1 MKVDIETLNRIQRM
15 LSSLEEENIS
25 FSDDSGYLTEEEYVE
40 IPDEIEIEEI
50 TLSFPDDQEYSI
62 YSLEDFMEYMAEIN
76 SIKRVDNTTVRTD
89 HIIQTIISSSRM
101 GYSGFEDKLFSYS
114 FSDEDVDVSIVDNPF
129 LIGVMNSRE
138 NVYEQ
143 DFGYGACEP
152 YKAIEIRVHGEADV
166 DAHELVERICYFLT
180 DKLDVAVY
188 PSEIADINGLYDRVD
203 EYYDFDEDD
212 DRPAK
217 KSEPTEI
224 GLNEVPRYS
233 PILKMYRQAKGVE
246 DPEIQFLQYYKI
258 VEFVSPMVARKVAY
272 ERLNKRL
279 DLLPSV
285 ERDHKFL
292 DSILLLSRKYDTDRR
307 DDTLAMSVIEGCVD
321 VIPLFGMLPKRVR
334 KIIKGVLRFQKDSLT
349 DEDVIEEQIKG
360 LQKQIATMIYDTR
373 NSIVHA
379 KSNYT
384 PTGNEIQIE
393 ELPQANYVMDVVARS
408 IINWNIR
415 QPEGFRV

>member
-1 MKVDIETLNRIQRM
+1 MKVDIETLKKLQGM
-15 LSSLEEENIS
+15 LSSLEEEGIS
-25 FSDDSGYLTEEEYVE
+25 FSDDSGYLTEEEYEEV
-40 IPDEIEIEEI
+40 PDEIEIEEI

-62 YSLEDFMEYMAEIN
+62 YPIEDFIEYMEEID
-76 SIKRVDNTTVRTD
+76 SIKRVDKTTVRTN
-89 HIIQTIISSSRM
+89 HIIQTLISSSRM

-114 FSDEDVDVSIVDNPF
+114 FSDDDVDVSIVSNPF
-129 LIGVMNSRE
+129 LVGVMNSRDGI
-138 NVYEQ
+138 YEE

-152 YKAIEIRVHGEADV
+152 YKAIEIRVHGEANV
-166 DAHELVERICYFLT
+166 NAQELVERICYFLT

-188 PSEIADINGLYDRVD
+188 PSEIADINGLYFRVD
-203 EYYDFDEDD
+203 EYYDYDEDD
-212 DRPAK
+212 DGPEK
-217 KSEPTEI
+217 PSESTEI
-224 GLNEVPRYS
+224 GLKEVPRYS
-233 PILKMYRQAKGVE
+233 PILKLYRQAKRVE

-285 ERDHKFL
+285 ERDHEFL
-292 DSILLLSRKYDTDRR
+292 DSILLLSKKYDTDRR
-307 DDTLAMSVIEGCVD
+307 DDTLATSVIESCVD
-321 VIPLFGMLPKRVR
+321 VVPLFGMLPERIR
-334 KIIKGVLRFQKDSLT
+334 KTLKGVLKFQKDFLT
-349 DEDVIEEQIKG
+349 DDDVTEEQIKG
-360 LQKQIATMIYDTR
+360 LQKQIASIIYDTR

-384 PTGNEIQIE
+384 PTGKEIHID
-393 ELPQANYVMDVVARS
+393 ELPQANYVMEVIARS

>member
-1 MKVDIETLNRIQRM
+1 MKVDIETLKKLQGM
-15 LSSLEEENIS
+15 LSSLEEEGIS
-25 FSDDSGYLTEEEYVE
+25 FSDDSGYLTEEEYEEV
-40 IPDEIEIEEI
+40 PDEIEIEEI
-50 TLSFPDDQEYSI
+50 TLSFPDDQDYSI
-62 YSLEDFMEYMAEIN
+62 YSTEDFMEYMAEID
-76 SIKRVDNTTVRTD
+76 SIKRVDKTTVRTN

-114 FSDEDVDVSIVDNPF
+114 FSDDAVEVSIVSNPF
-129 LIGVMNSRE
+129 LVGVINSRE
-138 NVYEQ
+138 NFYEE

-152 YKAIEIRVHGEADV
+152 YKAIEIKVQGETKV
-166 DAHELVERICYFLT
+166 NVQELVERICYFLT

-188 PSEIADINGLYDRVD
+188 PSEIADINELYDRVD

-212 DRPAK
+212 DGPEK
-217 KSEPTEI
+217 PSESTEI
-224 GLNEVPRYS
+224 GLKEVPRYS

-285 ERDHKFL
+285 ERDHEFL
-292 DSILLLSRKYDTDRR
+292 DSILLLSKKYDTDRR
-307 DDTLAMSVIEGCVD
+307 DDTLATSVIESCVD
-321 VIPLFGMLPKRVR
+321 VVPLFGMLPERIR
-334 KIIKGVLRFQKDSLT
+334 KTLKGVLKFQKDSLT
-349 DEDVIEEQIKG
+349 DDDVTEEQIKG
-360 LQKQIATMIYDTR
+360 LQKQIASIIYDTR

-384 PTGNEIQIE
+384 PTGKEIHID
-393 ELPQANYVMDVVARS
+393 ELPQVNYVMAVIARS